1 LSFDFYTSFI
11 SERIFFYLYLIILN
25 LLKMKTRILLLLVTF
40 MFILPAQSYGQVG
53 NLLKNKLNRVVN
65 AGVKAVDKHVD
76 AEIDTA
82 VTESVENTM
91 DKADARADSIRES
104 KEQSQNEQSQN
115 EQSQERNTESASQ
128 GSFNFGSLMANKVDL
143 KHNEEYSF
151 TSRIYMQTETYDD
164 KDVVKMDFFM
174 FYSATSPCLG
184 IETQTADVKTEEG
197 ETVPLA
203 SKMVMDGENKCFIA
217 LTDMNGMK
225 MGMISAIP
233 DENTTG
239 SQDDDKNKKKDNP
252 PTFTKTGNTKVIAG
266 YQCEEYS
273 YVDPDDNTTGKV
285 WFTKD
290 AKLKID
296 KRGWNNTGMA
306 AYYGNNQFNEG
317 IILASES
324 YDKKGKLTTKSET
337 KEINENY
344 PHSISVKGYSLRQIN
359 MGQGKKN

>member
-1 LSFDFYTSFI
+1 
-11 SERIFFYLYLIILN
+11 
-25 LLKMKTRILLLLVTF
+25 MKTRILLLLVAF

-104 KEQSQNEQSQN
+104 KEQPQTEQSQS
-115 EQSQERNTESASQ
+115 EQSQERNTEPASQ
-128 GSFNFGSLMANKVDL
+128 GSFNFGSMMANKVDL
-143 KHNEEYSF
+143 KYNEDYSF
-151 TSRIYMQTETYDD
+151 TSRIYMQIENYDE

-174 FYSATSPCLG
+174 FYSATSPSVG
-184 IETQTADVKTEEG
+184 IETQTVNVENDNG
-197 ETVPLA
+197 EKVPIA
-203 SKMVMDGENKCFIA
+203 SQMIMDGENKCFIA
-217 LTDMNGMK
+217 LTDINGMK

-233 DENTTG
+233 DDSTT
-239 SQDDDKNKKKDNP
+239 SANQADSKKSKKDEQP
-252 PTFTKTGNTKVIAG
+252 VFTKTGNTKMIAG

-273 YVDPDDNTTGKV
+273 YVDPDEKTTGKV
-285 WFTKD
+285 WFTRD

-296 KRGWNNTGMA
+296 KRGWSNSGMG
-306 AYYGNNQFNEG
+306 AYYGNDEFNDG
-317 IILASES
+317 VILASES
-324 YDKKGKLTTKSET
+324 YDKKGKLTMKSET
-337 KEINENY
+337 KEINESY